1 MTATKDSTEMAPF
14 APKQMMPRS
23 PGLLEALVGDVTEQV
38 AAHLLTL
45 IPNIPTKS
53 VIHDNA
59 CGTGQVSEA
68 IMSNH
73 PKSITINA
81 TDVMPMFLHACTG
94 KAAKNGWPLKA
105 AVMDAQKLTFP
116 DSTFTHSFMNMALF
130 SIPDA
135 TSTVK
140 HVHRTLQSGG
150 IAFST
155 TWAVESQGHAV
166 KAGHDTTRGGGS
178 LAVSISPEWHAEE
191 KLRSTLERGGF
202 SAGNIKMSQHEV
214 FLKIEDLDQWVQI
227 AWSYLG
233 RPSSGWAKEDEEKWD
248 QAVAA
253 VKNALEKDKNFE
265 PLQSGESRFRM
276 VANVAVAT
284 KQGND

>member
-1 MTATKDSTEMAPF
+1 MTATKDSTQMAPF

-73 PKSITINA
+73 PNSITINA
-81 TDVMPMFLHACTG
+81 TDVMPMFAQACTG

-135 TSTVK
+135 ISTVE

-150 IAFST
+150 IAFIT

-166 KAGHDTTRGGGS
+166 KAGHDTTRGGADCVELSWKAIEWMGEGGRREVGPGS
-178 LAVSISPEWHAEE
+178 RCGQECIGEGQ
-191 KLRSTLERGGF
+191 KL
-202 SAGNIKMSQHEV
+202 
-214 FLKIEDLDQWVQI
+214 
-227 AWSYLG
+227 
-233 RPSSGWAKEDEEKWD
+233 
-248 QAVAA
+248 
-253 VKNALEKDKNFE
+253 
-265 PLQSGESRFRM
+265 
-276 VANVAVAT
+276 
-284 KQGND
+284 